1 MQKRKVKKLLSFV
14 LTTIMTVMIMTTVVR
29 AAETGTKYTSG
40 ADNTEASQKEFTF
53 NKDLII
59 ENEYNIP
66 AVTFTFKIE
75 AGDAVSPTESTLP
88 VYSGIDCNKISFS
101 PDTIT
106 TDESAGSLS
115 YKALDKND
123 ATDIEADSI
132 TIITDSSD
140 SKHYIARKTM
150 KLNFSEVKFTEPGI
164 YRYKITETGDNSAV
178 KNDTKNP
185 KILDVYVED
194 DTDKSAKKLKI
205 AAFKLYN
212 ESALDANKTDSFQNQ
227 YPATGLTFG
236 KEVTGNQG
244 SKDKYFKYT
253 LNITNAVAGTVFS
266 VNLNRADATISA
278 NPNDATKCIS
288 SDITQPTT
296 ITAGADGSVSQDFY
310 LQDGQYITVYG
321 FVAGT
326 GYSVTEDKEDYTST
340 NGITAANSSLNYDG
354 TEGMDALSDGVS
366 GTFAED
372 ATTKKLIPV
381 YTGYTNDKTGTI
393 PTGVILSATGLIV
406 FGLVVVFGIVF
417 FGIRS
422 KKRYE
427 EE

>member
-29 AAETGTKYTSG
+29 AAETGTKYTPG

-123 ATDIEADSI
+123 ATGIEADSI
-132 TIITDSSD
+132 TIITDPSD

-194 DTDKSAKKLKI
+194 DTNESAKKLKI
-205 AAFKLYN
+205 AVFKLYN
-212 ESALDANKTDSFQNQ
+212 ESALDVNKTDSFQNQ

-288 SDITQPTT
+288 SDVTQPTT
-296 ITAGADGSVSQDFY
+296 LTADSDGTVSQDFY
-310 LQDGQYITVYG
+310 LQDGDYITVYG
-321 FVAGT
+321 FVKGT
-326 GYSVTEDKEDYTST
+326 SYEVSEDKEDYTST
-340 NGITAANSSLNYDG
+340 EGILADNSSFEYDS
-354 TEGMDALSDGVS
+354 THNNNDELMDSTS
-366 GTFAED
+366 GTFEED
-372 ATTKKLIPV
+372 TNNKLIPV
-381 YTGYTNDKTGTI
+381 YTGFTNDKSGTI
-393 PTGVILSATGLIV
+393 PTGVILSATGLIIL
-406 FGLVVVFGIVF
+406 GIIVVAGIVF

-422 KKRYE
+422 KKKYE
-427 EE
+427 ED

>member
-1 MQKRKVKKLLSFV
+1 
-14 LTTIMTVMIMTTVVR
+14 MTVMILTTVVR
-29 AAETGTKYTSG
+29 AAETGTKYTPG

-123 ATDIEADSI
+123 ATGIEADSI

-288 SDITQPTT
+288 SAVTQPTT
-296 ITAGADGSVSQDFY
+296 LTADSDGKVSQDFY
-310 LQDGQYITVYG
+310 LQDGDYITVYG
-321 FVAGT
+321 FVKGT
-326 GYSVTEDKEDYTST
+326 SYEVSEDKEDYTST
-340 NGITAANSSLNYDG
+340 EGISADNSSFEYDS
-354 TEGMDALSDGVS
+354 THDKNDELMDSAS
-366 GTFAED
+366 GTFKED
-372 ATTKKLIPV
+372 ANNKLIPV
-381 YTGYTNDKTGTI
+381 YTGFTNDKSGTI
-393 PTGVILSATGLIV
+393 PTGVILSATGLIIL
-406 FGLVVVFGIVF
+406 GIIVVAGIVF

-422 KKRYE
+422 KKKYE
-427 EE
+427 ED